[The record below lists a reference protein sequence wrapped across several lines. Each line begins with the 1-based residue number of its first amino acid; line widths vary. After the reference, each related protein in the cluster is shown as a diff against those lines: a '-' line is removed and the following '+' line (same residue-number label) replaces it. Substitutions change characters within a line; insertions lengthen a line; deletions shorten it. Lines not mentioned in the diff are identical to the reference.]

1 MINKP
6 QLSPNATAV
15 LHLDATHIGM
25 QEPAMGE
32 PGRTALIFTSL
43 DATHWLSE
51 SQSYLNSSPSQD
63 RQYAKK

>member
-1 MINKP
+1 M
-6 QLSPNATAV
+6 
-15 LHLDATHIGM
+15 DATHIGM

-32 PGRTALIFTSL
+32 PGRTALIFISL

-51 SQSYLNSSPSQD
+51 SLSYLNSSPSQD